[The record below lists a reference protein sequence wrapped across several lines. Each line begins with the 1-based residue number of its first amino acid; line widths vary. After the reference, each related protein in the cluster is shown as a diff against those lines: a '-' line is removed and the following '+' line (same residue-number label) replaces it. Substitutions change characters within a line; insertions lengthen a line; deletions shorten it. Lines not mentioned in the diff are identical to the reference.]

1 MGAWIGWHDC
11 DPSSRPTVAGQAFL
25 GKRGTQQAEYLAAI
39 HGLQAVLASADLEI
53 VPEQLILH
61 VDNKW
66 LANVLEGFW
75 VADKLRSYDRHA
87 KQIVSALEALGVEFF
102 VDRVSEGHAQH
113 KAAHRMSKAAWN
125 QVFDELTW
133 RPAPRPSA
141 PRGLP
146 QPPPGPALRLTS
158 RQTDR
163 HNEAPG
169 ATSARLSGPANRRVA
184 PDHRVPGND
193 CGRHA

>member
-1 MGAWIGWHDC
+1 MARGVFKLFTDASIQGPWRGRLTGDHWQWSRTRVGPAMGAWIGWHDC

-39 HGLQAVLASADLEI
+39 HGLQAVLAYADLEI

-141 PRGLP
+141 PP
-146 QPPPGPALRLTS
+146 WAPPTSTRPGTEVDFT
-158 RQTDR
+158 TD
-163 HNEAPG
+163 
-169 ATSARLSGPANRRVA
+169 
-184 PDHRVPGND
+184 
-193 CGRHA
+193 